1 MKKFKHTNLELEQA
15 RQESIKGY
23 TSELN
28 RVKEEDSGHGFSIVS
43 DDLRRVRQQPKF
55 ISKGEEQ

>member
-1 MKKFKHTNLELEQA
+1 MKKFKHTNIELEAA
-15 RQESIKGY
+15 RLESIKRY